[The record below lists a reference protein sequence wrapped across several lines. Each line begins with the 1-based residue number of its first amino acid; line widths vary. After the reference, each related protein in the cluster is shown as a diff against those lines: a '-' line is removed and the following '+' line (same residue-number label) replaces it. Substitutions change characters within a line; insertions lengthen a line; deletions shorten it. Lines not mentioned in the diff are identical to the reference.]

1 MLKLK
6 THNKGTTT
14 GYQSGLQE
22 RILRNIC
29 TKDGGDCES
38 DNFRVMVTAVDRYIT
53 EVRYKR
59 SIILWRGLKSW
70 KQIIEK
76 KLNYFGNNWRALTR
90 NKDTKKGN
98 RVIFL
103 LVCFIW

>member
-22 RILRNIC
+22 RIWKYKPEALNKIIDEFYATFC

-59 SIILWRGLKSW
+59 SIILWRGLKSL

-76 KLNYFGNNWRALTR
+76 KAQLLWQQLASL
-90 NKDTKKGN
+90 DTK
-98 RVIFL
+98 
-103 LVCFIW
+103 